1 MQDQNAIV
9 VFRKFDSA
17 IDANIAKSKLDA
29 HGIPC
34 FLTEENMAN
43 LYPGASNLMN
53 FSVRLHL
60 FDHDAER
67 ARQIIYDK
75 FGQNDD
81 VETQCVQC
89 GSRNLE
95 RDFPKN
101 LTEKFASS
109 LRYVFFG
116 IFFPNKKVFRCCD
129 CGFEFEGD

>member
-1 MQDQNAIV
+1 MQDQDAII
-9 VFRKFDSA
+9 VFRKFDNA
-17 IDANIAKSKLDA
+17 IEANIAKSKLDA

-60 FDHDAER
+60 FDRDAER
-67 ARQIIYDK
+67 ARQIMYDK
-75 FGQNDD
+75 FGPEDD
-81 VETQCVQC
+81 ASTQCVQC

-101 LTEKFASS
+101 LTEKFVSS
-109 LRYVFFG
+109 IRYVFFG
-116 IFFPNKKVFRCCD
+116 IFYPDRKVYRCSD
-129 CGFEFEGD
+129 CGFEFEDD